1 MSVGEWRS
9 KLIELSEPALIWIW
23 VHEIDHGRLPTSLE
37 HQLVVAELVRRD
49 IFVKAEEA
57 RRAWEETIGS
67 A

>member
-1 MSVGEWRS
+1 MSVGAWRDMVS
-9 KLIELSEPALIWIW
+9 ELSDPALIWIW
-23 VHEIDHGRLPTSLE
+23 LHEIDHGTLPTSLE